1 MVVTPFGEFR
11 LGDAN
16 AEYYWLQAHK
26 RRHGTEVQLTGTAGG
41 ILDGPIDGDWFYR
54 HWARHVALAT
64 FQGIS
69 LGSANTKALAL
80 PGYWKNEQELTD
92 WHDLHNRIHLLQD
105 RQLNL

>member
-11 LGDAN
+11 LGDKD
-16 AEYYWLQAHK
+16 AERYWLQAHK
-26 RRHGTEVQLTGTAGG
+26 RRHSAEVQLTGVSGG

-64 FQGIS
+64 FQGKFLS
-69 LGSANTKALAL
+69 SPTQMLAL
-80 PGYWKNEQELTD
+80 PGYWENDQQLND